1 MSTSSSVAI
10 ALNVIKQHAGVIR
23 SQEPLTVESADEC
36 WSYAVS
42 TKLKLSANPPQL
54 RALPLKVVAK
64 VVVESGVLGCLLVA
78 DDWTTLVGTP
88 APPCGPGVNLFEL
101 AWEQD
106 DVARLVF
113 RNQSPRGPC
122 VFIVEQV
129 SVSALPEG
137 VKQNSTQLDEILE
150 VEGRYLNLA
159 KLRAAVGRHESVRA
173 VPEASAAAHRT

>member
-1 MSTSSSVAI
+1 MSTFSSTAI
-10 ALNVIKQHAGVIR
+10 ALNAIKLHEGVIR
-23 SQEPLTVESADEC
+23 SREPLTVESGGEC

-42 TKLKLSANPPQL
+42 TKLKLSANPPEL
-54 RALPLKVVAK
+54 RALPLQVVAK

-88 APPCGPGVNLFEL
+88 APPCGPGINLFEL

-122 VFIVEQV
+122 VFTVEQV
-129 SVSALPEG
+129 SVSALPGG
-137 VKQNSTQLDEILE
+137 VKQNSTQLEEILE
-150 VEGRYLNLA
+150 AEGRHLNLA
-159 KLRAAVGRHESVRA
+159 KLRAAVGRHESVSA
-173 VPEASAAAHRT
+173 ILDPSAADRRA